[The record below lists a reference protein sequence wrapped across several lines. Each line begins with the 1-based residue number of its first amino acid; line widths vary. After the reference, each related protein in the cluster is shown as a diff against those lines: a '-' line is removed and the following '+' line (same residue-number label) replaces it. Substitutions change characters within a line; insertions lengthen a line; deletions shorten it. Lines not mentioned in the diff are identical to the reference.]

1 MSFDQ
6 RPQKIRVVADGQKPR
21 AAASA
26 DESGSAGSP
35 SASARDAGVG
45 KGGKPGKS
53 GAAEAST
60 RSQGAL
66 QVRSGAA
73 GADVVALAD
82 VSQARGG
89 WIIAALLFVLGSA
102 VGGAAAM
109 AAFFR

>member
-21 AAASA
+21 AAQPTGTAGAAPPTASTR
-26 DESGSAGSP
+26 DPSPVTGGKTVKGSA
-35 SASARDAGVG
+35 
-45 KGGKPGKS
+45 
-53 GAAEAST
+53 

-66 QVRSGAA
+66 EASA
-73 GADVVALAD
+73 GANAAPGANALPA
-82 VSQARGG
+82 VGSTSNG